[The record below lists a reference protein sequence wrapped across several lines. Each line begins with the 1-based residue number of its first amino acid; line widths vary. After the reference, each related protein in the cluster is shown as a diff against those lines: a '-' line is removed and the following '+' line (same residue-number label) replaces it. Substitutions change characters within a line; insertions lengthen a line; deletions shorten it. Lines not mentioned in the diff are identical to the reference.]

1 MPRTKPSIPR
11 GAGQPGAGPTEAKTP
26 LTRLVRAAIY
36 VGVICVIGVVI
47 ALYFGIRSP
56 SVPVA
61 PARSAAQNFFNDL
74 RTKNFHS
81 AYGSLCGITQ
91 QTFTEDQFVSG
102 QQSMPALD
110 TYTIAK
116 VTTQR
121 VNGSP
126 AATAVVDLTRA
137 GGTIEHHNVPMVESG
152 HRWYVCGEP
161 Y

>member
-1 MPRTKPSIPR
+1 MPRTKPSIP
-11 GAGQPGAGPTEAKTP
+11 PSAGPADAKTP
-26 LTRLVRAAIY
+26 LTRLMRAAIY
-36 VGVICVIGVVI
+36 VGAICVIGVII
-47 ALYFGIRSP
+47 AIYFGIRSP

-74 RTKNFHS
+74 KTRNFHS
-81 AYGSLCGITQ
+81 AYGSLCGITK

-102 QQSMPALD
+102 QQDLAALN
-110 TYTIAK
+110 TYSIAK

-126 AATAVVDLTRA
+126 AATVVVDLTRA
-137 GGTIEHHNVPMVESG
+137 GGTIEHHSVPMVESG
-152 HRWYVCGEP
+152 HSWHVCGEP